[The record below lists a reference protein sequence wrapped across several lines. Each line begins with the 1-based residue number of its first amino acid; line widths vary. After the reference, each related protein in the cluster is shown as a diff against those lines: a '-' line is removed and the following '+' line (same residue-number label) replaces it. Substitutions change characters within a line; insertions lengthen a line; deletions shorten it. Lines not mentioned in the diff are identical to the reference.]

1 MATKPHPKPTNTEP
15 TDTQLDNVESDA
27 PQAAPAS
34 GPSRTDRMSATGAS
48 FLGSLR
54 VNRMGTLT
62 AALVVAMVLALLL
75 SVLVP
80 RDPGAL
86 AMIVLGTL
94 MAAAVGFTVRYLAHG
109 KGLLT
114 QLTAFVATVLGVHIM
129 ATTGLASG
137 SIPGLDQLGV
147 AGASFNQ
154 SLFVALATPALSA
167 GGALAGLIAAIIVG
181 WGPKPVGHIELD

>member
-1 MATKPHPKPTNTEP
+1 MAKKLPPEPANTEP
-15 TDTQLDNVESDA
+15 TDPQPDDVESAA
-27 PQAAPAS
+27 PQASPAS
-34 GPSRTDRMSATGAS
+34 GPSRTERMSATGAS
-48 FLGSLR
+48 FLDSLR
-54 VNRMGTLT
+54 VNRMGALT
-62 AALVVAMVLALLL
+62 AALVVATVLALLL

-86 AMIVLGTL
+86 AMILLGTL
-94 MAAAVGFTVRYLAHG
+94 MAAAVGFTVRYLSQG

-137 SIPGLDQLGV
+137 SIPGLDLLGV

-167 GGALAGLIAAIIVG
+167 GGVLAGLIAAIIVG
-181 WGPKPVGHIELD
+181 WGPKPEDRIELE